1 MKQDQLQTLA
11 AAYRRK
17 ETSNLYKVDYRSF
30 CDEVDKVF
38 TLRELEKTPL
48 TLVPAEPYELLDKTR
63 YDFCSK
69 ELGNGKDYQV
79 DLLLDNLLQ
88 SCRMRGME
96 VKPFFDEVA
105 QDVVN
110 HVRIPQFKQCLT
122 VGLGFRDLTEQ
133 QQSLLVEK
141 YLDDEYGDLVNYA
154 AFARRVDPLA

>member
-1 MKQDQLQTLA
+1 MHSTPCDCYQSTQRSTCNRFKQSCGA
-11 AAYRRK
+11 
-17 ETSNLYKVDYRSF
+17 
-30 CDEVDKVF
+30 VF

-96 VKPFFDEVA
+96 ASLAHKPWPLLLQHLCEWETSKAAPPIEEVC
-105 QDVVN
+105 
-110 HVRIPQFKQCLT
+110 H
-122 VGLGFRDLTEQ
+122 
-133 QQSLLVEK
+133 
-141 YLDDEYGDLVNYA
+141 A
-154 AFARRVDPLA
+154 AADPASSPHHKGWNCC